1 MSYDKIRYNKIYI
14 IEYLKGFY
22 GYDQFPRSFMVRT
35 INGVDRSIVD
45 NFYDFTRLYIN
56 YNGYANIYTGVHCI
70 QSIKERTF
78 DRIYIDLDT
87 KTHKELIEVQKET
100 DILANYFN
108 QRFGLEVDIFKS
120 GYKGNNLYP
129 RFPLINISSYYDF
142 IEYLFE
148 DIQKDLKLKYLDL
161 PAIKKVNGVSRVPYS
176 IHLTSEILCEPIEHL
191 DYKRSEDDWDDYIDQ
206 FNKEYEEKEEFIL
219 PDNILNR
226 DYHNEL
232 EYIFSCLRKYKPRDG
247 WRRSIWKLIAPRM
260 VQTYNITEAK
270 ERMRTLLNDCG
281 ASQFNRYASYQLD
294 YADRKSSIAMGLD
307 TFCNHYPELA
317 RIYNMG

>member
-1 MSYDKIRYNKIYI
+1 M
-14 IEYLKGFY
+14 
-22 GYDQFPRSFMVRT
+22 
-35 INGVDRSIVD
+35 
-45 NFYDFTRLYIN
+45 
-56 YNGYANIYTGVHCI
+56 
-70 QSIKERTF
+70 
-78 DRIYIDLDT
+78 
-87 KTHKELIEVQKET
+87 
-100 DILANYFN
+100 
-108 QRFGLEVDIFKS
+108 
-120 GYKGNNLYP
+120 
-129 RFPLINISSYYDF
+129 
-142 IEYLFE
+142 
-148 DIQKDLKLKYLDL
+148 DL

-191 DYKRSEDDWDDYIDQ
+191 DYKRSEDNWNDYIDQ
-206 FNKEYEEKEEFIL
+206 FNKEYEEKEKYEFTL

-281 ASQFNRYASYQLD
+281 ASEFNRYASYQLD